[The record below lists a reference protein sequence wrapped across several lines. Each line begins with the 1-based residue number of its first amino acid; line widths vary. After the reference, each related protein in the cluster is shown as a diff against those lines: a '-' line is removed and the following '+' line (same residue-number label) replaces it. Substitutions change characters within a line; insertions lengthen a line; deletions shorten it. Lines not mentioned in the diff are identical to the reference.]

1 MREPPEDTQG
11 DETYD
16 FEKMQ
21 HIVSALDFLRQEAA
35 NTGVDDIKTIV
46 DSAFK
51 MVLSAY
57 TLVLRYECVN
67 NPSPEQIQ

>member
-1 MREPPEDTQG
+1 MQEPPEDTQG

-16 FEKMQ
+16 FEKIQ
-21 HIVSALDFLRQEAA
+21 NIVSALDFLRQEAA
-35 NTGVDDIKTIV
+35 NTGVEDIKTIV

-57 TLVLRYECVN
+57 TLVLRYECEKN
-67 NPSPEQIQ
+67 LSRGEIH